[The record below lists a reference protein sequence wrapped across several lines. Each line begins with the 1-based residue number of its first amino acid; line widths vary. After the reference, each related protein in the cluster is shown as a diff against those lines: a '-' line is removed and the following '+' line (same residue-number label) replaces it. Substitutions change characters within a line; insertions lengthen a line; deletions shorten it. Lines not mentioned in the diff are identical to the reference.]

1 MKKRFNLKNL
11 IGKKNLL
18 LTLVAL
24 ILVMLMVVGVSYSWI
39 EQISN
44 VEMTLGG
51 KESPMHIST
60 DILNKPAESEINN
73 GSPKTIDLSH
83 YFYESGNMHLSS
95 CYSDGKTFYFPKKE
109 HAGSTDI
116 PTYRLGTKDDA
127 NVNYISV
134 SFKLE
139 NTENYE
145 QVYWF
150 DKDSTF
156 FSSNDNNLNN
166 LIRCSITVDG
176 ATSIFSPTETYKTV
190 SGISDSG
197 NPTSNDCQSFE
208 AYQYDPNHNNQND
221 TGNNNLSST
230 RGANG
235 NVLFTLPANAKSTI
249 NIKVW
254 LEYNGSNSSA
264 TLSDIDMK
272 LVSSFSKT
280 RRIYINDESLYNT
293 SSKTWMRSDGAKL
306 YLATIKEHKSNNT
319 VDYYEVDNYWQL
331 KNSSGS
337 TSYSNTDKNFYVDIP
352 SYYNNWKA
360 MVLRCNTTG
369 DITSNASNA
378 TAVTY
383 NGLNV
388 KTGGSNV
395 CAWND
400 WDTALP
406 DTFDSRTFTEYTP
419 EFGSWSSNVH
429 HFYFVD
435 SWSWQDN
442 THLYLWDNATATA
455 DTKVIENHAWPGDR
469 MYWASQL
476 SMTSGFTSIADGK
489 IGNTHRIYA
498 VFYDTDYTNVVFN
511 NGDTSNLRQTGDLWI
526 PSDIDDYDYFYDLR
540 SGQWVKDIKY
550 ICYKESNANYTYTG
564 SSDDEEFYY
573 SDNSSTVQYAT
584 KYLTA
589 GSFYNFQ
596 IHNYSNYQ
604 KPDGNNWIYK
614 YSYSPDTLVTMG
626 TSYDQSNY
634 ICIKESNSSGAKYT
648 GMYTIKYDTT
658 NNKVSIRYP
667 EKISPGSGSSGS
679 GGSSSDETT
688 EITTTQ
694 PTEEGI
700 YLYGRLDN
708 TGSYTQFAKFS
719 SAAVNGYVDLNLTK
733 NGTYTIFIWKRQGTT
748 NYQMGQNP
756 EKSITLSSSSNG
768 QDYGFTYGQTNILRL
783 TVNDSGTY
791 RFKINE
797 INGNSYVNLRF
808 YNKDNL

>member
-1 MKKRFNLKNL
+1 MKERFNLKNL

-18 LTLVAL
+18 MTLVAL
-24 ILVMLMVVGVSYSWI
+24 VLVMLMVVGVSYSWI

-51 KESPMHIST
+51 EKSPMHIST
-60 DILNKPAESEINN
+60 EKLNKPAESEINN
-73 GSPKTIDLSH
+73 GTAKTIDLSH

-95 CYSDGKTFYFPKKE
+95 CYSDGKTFYFPKKV

-134 SFKLE
+134 SFKLK
-139 NTENYE
+139 NTEDYE
-145 QVYWF
+145 QAYWF
-150 DKDSTF
+150 DKNSTF
-156 FSSNDNNLNN
+156 FQTKSSADTNLNK
-166 LIRCSITVDG
+166 LIRMSMTVDG
-176 ATSIFSPTETYKTV
+176 ASSIFSASDTPTYKTV
-190 SGISDSG
+190 DSITASSVSTNNCQSFKAYQYDSTLNNQSDSG
-197 NPTSNDCQSFE
+197 NDN
-208 AYQYDPNHNNQND
+208 Y
-221 TGNNNLSST
+221 SST

-235 NVLFTLPANAKSTI
+235 NTLFVLPAGTTSTI
-249 NIKVW
+249 TVKVW
-254 LEYNGSNSSA
+254 LEYDNNNRSA
-264 TLSDIDMK
+264 SLSDINLK
-272 LVSSFSKT
+272 LVSSFTKT
-280 RRIYINDESLYNT
+280 RKIYLVDNSLYGVNWIVGDSAT
-293 SSKTWMRSDGAKL
+293 LWLALDDVDEYKYTNDSNYTNDTYWPITYKDTVNGKKR
-306 YLATIKEHKSNNT
+306 YEATIPAYLNNQDVYILRCSDQGFGKGDT
-319 VDYYEVDNYWQL
+319 SKPDQKFKTIGSTNYW
-331 KNSSGS
+331 
-337 TSYSNTDKNFYVDIP
+337 
-352 SYYNNWKA
+352 
-360 MVLRCNTTG
+360 
-369 DITSNASNA
+369 
-378 TAVTY
+378 
-383 NGLNV
+383 
-388 KTGGSNV
+388 
-395 CAWND
+395 AWNR
-400 WDTALP
+400 WKTTLP
-406 DTFDSRTFTEYTP
+406 DTYDDRTFTEYTP
-419 EFGSWSSNVH
+419 EFGTWNSKVH

-469 MYWASQL
+469 MYWASQM
-476 SMTSGFTSIADGK
+476 SKTSGSTTISNGK

-511 NGDTSNLRQTGDLWI
+511 NGDTNNLRQTGDLWI

-667 EKISPGSGSSGS
+667 EKVSAGTSGGGSSGS
-679 GGSSSDETT
+679 GGSGGSSGDTT

-719 SAAVNGYVDLNLTK
+719 SADVNGYVDLNLTK
-733 NGTYTIFIWKRQGTT
+733 NGTYTIFVWKRQGTT

-768 QDYGFTYGQTNILRL
+768 QEHGFTYGQTNILRL